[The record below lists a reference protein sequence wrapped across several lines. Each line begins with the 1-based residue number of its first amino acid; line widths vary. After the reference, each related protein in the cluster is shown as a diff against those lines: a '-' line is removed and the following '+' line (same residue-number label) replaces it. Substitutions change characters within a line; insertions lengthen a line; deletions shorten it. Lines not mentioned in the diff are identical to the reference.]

1 MLMELAGRSPKALIA
16 DKGYDSNDIRN
27 DLKNRGI
34 KAVILPKSS
43 RKTPIRY
50 NKKIYKTRN
59 KIERMFGFLKHNQRI
74 ATRYDKTAASFF
86 AFLCLAAIRIWLK
99 FFVRTT

>member
-1 MLMELAGRSPKALIA
+1 MGLADRSPKALIA

-27 DLKNRGI
+27 DLKSRGI
-34 KAVILPKSS
+34 KPVIPPKSN

-59 KIERMFGFLKHNQRI
+59 RIERMFGFLKHNRRI

-86 AFLCLAAIRIWLK
+86 AFLCLAAIKIWLK
-99 FFVRTT
+99 SL